1 MTKTSDKTTA
11 SATIPATPVKKR
23 VSTKKTTTATTTTP
37 VVVAAPKSTTVA
49 ASTKSTTAATT
60 TPVVAST
67 SDTIV
72 ETVDTTL
79 FDQFNVFMGKL
90 QAVGAQFNS
99 LKTEFRA
106 LEKRTTRDFKVAL
119 KASAKGKRRSGNREP
134 SGFVKPTA
142 ISVELATF
150 LKKPEGTLM
159 ARTEVTKEINA
170 YIRAN
175 SLQDKT
181 NGRKIIPDAPLTKL
195 LKIGKTDELTYFN
208 LQKFMSHHFPKKI
221 VAVATTAVEK
231 TA

>member
-1 MTKTSDKTTA
+1 MPKTSDKT
-11 SATIPATPVKKR
+11 PAPAKKR
-23 VSTKKTTTATTTTP
+23 VTKKTTTPTVVETAPVAETTTP
-37 VVVAAPKSTTVA
+37 V
-49 ASTKSTTAATT
+49 TTA
-60 TPVVAST
+60 PVTENVVT
-67 SDTIV
+67 
-72 ETVDTTL
+72 ETGEFTL
-79 FDQFNVFMGKL
+79 FEQFNVFMAKL

-99 LKTEFRA
+99 LKSDFRS
-106 LEKRTTRDFKVAL
+106 LEKRCTRDFKVAQ
-119 KASAKGKRRSGNREP
+119 KSSNKGKRRTGNREP
-134 SGFVKPTA
+134 SGFVKPTE
-142 ISVELATF
+142 ISKELATF

-208 LQKFMSHHFPKKI
+208 LQKFMSHHFPKK
-221 VAVATTAVEK
+221 AVVEK

>member
-11 SATIPATPVKKR
+11 SSASTATPAKKR
-23 VSTKKTTTATTTTP
+23 VSTKKTTTATTAATASASTTKSAVTKSTATKPIIVATP
-37 VVVAAPKSTTVA
+37 VVDTL
-49 ASTKSTTAATT
+49 AS
-60 TPVVAST
+60 
-67 SDTIV
+67 
-72 ETVDTTL
+72 ETVDTSL

-90 QAVGAQFNS
+90 QAVGAQFSS

-106 LEKRTTRDFKVAL
+106 LEKRTTKDFKVAL

-134 SGFVKPTA
+134 SGFVKPTE

-150 LKKPEGTLM
+150 LKKPQGTLM

-175 SLQDKT
+175 NLQDKE
-181 NGRKIIPDAPLTKL
+181 NGRHIIPDAPLTKL

-208 LQKFMSHHFPKKI
+208 LQKFMSHHFPKK
-221 VAVATTAVEK
+221 VAATTDSEK

>member
-1 MTKTSDKTTA
+1 MPKTSDKTTA
-11 SATIPATPVKKR
+11 PAKKR
-23 VSTKKTTTATTTTP
+23 VTKKTTTPTVVETAPVAETTVP
-37 VVVAAPKSTTVA
+37 VTAAPVTEN
-49 ASTKSTTAATT
+49 
-60 TPVVAST
+60 VVT
-67 SDTIV
+67 
-72 ETVDTTL
+72 ETGEFTL
-79 FDQFNVFMGKL
+79 FEQFNVFMAKL

-99 LKTEFRA
+99 LKSEFRA
-106 LEKRTTRDFKVAL
+106 LEKRCTRDFKVAQ
-119 KASAKGKRRSGNREP
+119 KSSNKGKRRTGNREP

-142 ISVELATF
+142 ISKELATF

-208 LQKFMSHHFPKKI
+208 LQKFMSHHFPKK
-221 VAVATTAVEK
+221 AVAEK

>member
-1 MTKTSDKTTA
+1 
-11 SATIPATPVKKR
+11 
-23 VSTKKTTTATTTTP
+23 
-37 VVVAAPKSTTVA
+37 
-49 ASTKSTTAATT
+49 
-60 TPVVAST
+60 
-67 SDTIV
+67 
-72 ETVDTTL
+72 
-79 FDQFNVFMGKL
+79 MGKL
-90 QAVGAQFNS
+90 QAVGAQFSS

-106 LEKRTTRDFKVAL
+106 LEKRTTKDFKVAL

-134 SGFVKPTA
+134 SGFVKPTE

-175 SLQDKT
+175 NLQDKD
-181 NGRKIIPDAPLTKL
+181 NGRHIIPDAPLTKL

-208 LQKFMSHHFPKKI
+208 LQKFMSHHFPKK
-221 VAVATTAVEK
+221 VVVTTDAEK

>member
-11 SATIPATPVKKR
+11 SSASSATPAKKR
-23 VSTKKTTTATTTTP
+23 VSTKKTTAPTSVSTAATASASTAKS
-37 VVVAAPKSTTVA
+37 AA
-49 ASTKSTTAATT
+49 TKSTIAATPAVET
-60 TPVVAST
+60 VVS
-67 SDTIV
+67 
-72 ETVDTTL
+72 ETVDTSL

-90 QAVGAQFNS
+90 QAVGAQFSS

-106 LEKRTTRDFKVAL
+106 LEKRTTKDFKVAL

-134 SGFVKPTA
+134 SGFVKPTE

-150 LKKPEGTLM
+150 LKKPQGTLM

-175 SLQDKT
+175 NLQDKD
-181 NGRKIIPDAPLTKL
+181 NGRHIIPDAPLTKL

-208 LQKFMSHHFPKKI
+208 LQKFMSHHFPKK
-221 VAVATTAVEK
+221 VVATTDAEK

>member
-11 SATIPATPVKKR
+11 SATIPATPAKKR
-23 VSTKKTTTATTTTP
+23 VSTKKTTTATATP
-37 VVVAAPKSTTVA
+37 VVAAAKSTTVA
-49 ASTKSTTAATT
+49 SSTKSTTAATT

-67 SDTIV
+67 SDTVV
-72 ETVDTTL
+72 ETVDTSL

-106 LEKRTTRDFKVAL
+106 LEKRTTKDFKVAL

-134 SGFVKPTA
+134 SGFVKPTE

-175 SLQDKT
+175 NLQDKD
-181 NGRKIIPDAPLTKL
+181 NGRHIIPDAPLTKL

-208 LQKFMSHHFPKKI
+208 LQKFMSHHFPKKVVV
-221 VAVATTAVEK
+221 VAATTAVEQ

>member
-1 MTKTSDKTTA
+1 MTKTSEKTTA

-23 VSTKKTTTATTTTP
+23 VTKKTTTATTAP
-37 VVVAAPKSTTVA
+37 VVAVT
-49 ASTKSTTAATT
+49 TKSTVAVTAPV
-60 TPVVAST
+60 TPVVAT
-67 SDTIV
+67 TTETVV

-134 SGFVKPTA
+134 SGFVKPTE

-150 LKKPEGTLM
+150 LNKPNGTLM

-181 NGRKIIPDAPLTKL
+181 NGRKIIPDVPLTKL

-221 VAVATTAVEK
+221 VVAAATTEVEK

>member
-1 MTKTSDKTTA
+1 MPKTSDKTTA
-11 SATIPATPVKKR
+11 PAKKR
-23 VSTKKTTTATTTTP
+23 VTKKTTTPTVVETAP
-37 VVVAAPKSTTVA
+37 VAETTVPV
-49 ASTKSTTAATT
+49 TTA
-60 TPVVAST
+60 PVTENAVT
-67 SDTIV
+67 
-72 ETVDTTL
+72 ETGEFTL
-79 FDQFNVFMGKL
+79 FEQFNVFMAKL

-99 LKTEFRA
+99 LKSEFRA
-106 LEKRTTRDFKVAL
+106 LEKRCTRDFKVAQ
-119 KASAKGKRRSGNREP
+119 KSSNKGKRRTGNREP

-142 ISVELATF
+142 ISKELATF

-208 LQKFMSHHFPKKI
+208 LQKFMSHHFPKK
-221 VAVATTAVEK
+221 AVAEK

>member
-1 MTKTSDKTTA
+1 MTKTSEKTTA

-23 VSTKKTTTATTTTP
+23 VTKKTTTATTAP
-37 VVVAAPKSTTVA
+37 VVAVT
-49 ASTKSTTAATT
+49 TKSTVAVTAPV
-60 TPVVAST
+60 TPVVAT
-67 SDTIV
+67 TTETVV

-134 SGFVKPTA
+134 SGFVKPTE
-142 ISVELATF
+142 ISIELATF

-221 VAVATTAVEK
+221 VVTTTQVEK

>member
-1 MTKTSDKTTA
+1 MPKTSDKTTA
-11 SATIPATPVKKR
+11 PAKKR
-23 VSTKKTTTATTTTP
+23 VTKKTTTPTVVETAP
-37 VVVAAPKSTTVA
+37 VAETTVPV
-49 ASTKSTTAATT
+49 TTA
-60 TPVVAST
+60 PVTENVVT
-67 SDTIV
+67 
-72 ETVDTTL
+72 ETGEFTL
-79 FDQFNVFMGKL
+79 FEQFNVFMAKL

-99 LKTEFRA
+99 LKSEFRA
-106 LEKRTTRDFKVAL
+106 LEKRCTRDFKVAQ
-119 KASAKGKRRSGNREP
+119 KSSNKGKRRTGNREP

-142 ISVELATF
+142 ISKELATF

-195 LKIGKTDELTYFN
+195 LKIQKTDELTYFN
-208 LQKFMSHHFPKKI
+208 LQKFMSHHFPKK
-221 VAVATTAVEK
+221 AVAEK

>member
-11 SATIPATPVKKR
+11 SATIPATPAKKR
-23 VSTKKTTTATTTTP
+23 VSTKKTTTATP
-37 VVVAAPKSTTVA
+37 VV
-49 ASTKSTTAATT
+49 ASTKSTPVVAATKSTTAVTT
-60 TPVVAST
+60 TPVVASI
-67 SDTIV
+67 SDTVV
-72 ETVDTTL
+72 ETVDTSL

-106 LEKRTTRDFKVAL
+106 LEKRTTKDFKVAL

-134 SGFVKPTA
+134 SGFVKPTE

-175 SLQDKT
+175 NLQDKD
-181 NGRKIIPDAPLTKL
+181 NGRHIIPDAPLTKL
-195 LKIGKTDELTYFN
+195 LKISKTDELTYFN
-208 LQKFMSHHFPKKI
+208 LQKFMSHHFPKK
-221 VAVATTAVEK
+221 VVSTTAVEK

>member
-11 SATIPATPVKKR
+11 SATIPATPAKKR
-23 VSTKKTTTATTTTP
+23 VSTKKTTTATATP
-37 VVVAAPKSTTVA
+37 VVAAAMSTTVA
-49 ASTKSTTAATT
+49 SSTKSTTAATT

-67 SDTIV
+67 SDTVV
-72 ETVDTTL
+72 ETVDTSL

-106 LEKRTTRDFKVAL
+106 LEKRTTKDFKVAL

-134 SGFVKPTA
+134 SGFVKPTE

-175 SLQDKT
+175 NLQDKD
-181 NGRKIIPDAPLTKL
+181 NGRHIIPDAPLTKL

-208 LQKFMSHHFPKKI
+208 LQKFMSHHFPKK
-221 VAVATTAVEK
+221 VVVVATTAVEQ

>member
-11 SATIPATPVKKR
+11 SASSSATPAKKK
-23 VSTKKTTTATTTTP
+23 VSTKKTTASTAAPATTSTAKSATTKSTITETP
-37 VVVAAPKSTTVA
+37 VVDTL
-49 ASTKSTTAATT
+49 AS
-60 TPVVAST
+60 
-67 SDTIV
+67 
-72 ETVDTTL
+72 ETVDTSL

-90 QAVGAQFNS
+90 QAVGAQFSS

-106 LEKRTTRDFKVAL
+106 LEKRTTKDFKVAL

-134 SGFVKPTA
+134 SGFVKPTE

-150 LKKPEGTLM
+150 LKKPQGTLM

-175 SLQDKT
+175 NLQDKD
-181 NGRKIIPDAPLTKL
+181 NGRHIIPDAPLTKL

-208 LQKFMSHHFPKKI
+208 LQKFMSHHFPKK
-221 VAVATTAVEK
+221 VVATTDAEK

>member
-11 SATIPATPVKKR
+11 SATIPATPAKKR
-23 VSTKKTTTATTTTP
+23 VSTKKTTTATP
-37 VVVAAPKSTTVA
+37 VVASSTKSTTVA

-60 TPVVAST
+60 TTPVVAST
-67 SDTIV
+67 SDTVV
-72 ETVDTTL
+72 ETVDTSL

-106 LEKRTTRDFKVAL
+106 LEKRTTKDFKVAL

-134 SGFVKPTA
+134 SGFVKPTE

-175 SLQDKT
+175 NLQDKD
-181 NGRKIIPDAPLTKL
+181 NGRHIIPDAPLTKL

-208 LQKFMSHHFPKKI
+208 LQKFMSHHFPKK
-221 VAVATTAVEK
+221 VVATTAVEQ

>member
-11 SATIPATPVKKR
+11 SASTTSTTSATPAKKR
-23 VSTKKTTTATTTTP
+23 VTKKTTSTDETKSTGATVASKSTGASVASKSTVAITVTP
-37 VVVAAPKSTTVA
+37 VVDAD
-49 ASTKSTTAATT
+49 AT
-60 TPVVAST
+60 
-67 SDTIV
+67 
-72 ETVDTTL
+72 ETVDASL
-79 FDQFNVFMGKL
+79 FEQFNVFMGKL

-106 LEKRTTRDFKVAL
+106 LEKRTTKDFKVAL

-134 SGFVKPTA
+134 SGFVKPTE
-142 ISVELATF
+142 ISAELATF

-175 SLQDKT
+175 NLQDKD
-181 NGRKIIPDAPLTKL
+181 NGRHIIPDAPLTKL

-208 LQKFMSHHFPKKI
+208 LQKFMSHHFPKK
-221 VAVATTAVEK
+221 VVATTAVEQ